1 MLNSEEGMTMANVIW
16 SLIGLLVLFWII
28 GLVAKVGGAIIHF
41 LLVIALILLVINLIF
56 GRKNP

>member
-1 MLNSEEGMTMANVIW
+1 MLNSEEGMKMANVIW

-28 GLVAKVGGAIIHF
+28 GLVAKVAGAIIHF

>member
-1 MLNSEEGMTMANVIW
+1 MLNSEEGMTMANLIW

>member
-1 MLNSEEGMTMANVIW
+1 MANLIW